1 MIDRRQILKIGAM
14 LGASAALPG
23 CIQSR
28 LAGGLSPAFDW
39 TLFPPAAAGISPE
52 GLAGMRAAIQQSI
65 DANELS
71 SAVTAVTR
79 HGKLAWYE
87 AQGLRDIEARVPVR
101 KNDIFRL
108 ASSSKPVTAVCALA
122 LMDAGRLSI
131 DDKISR
137 FIPSFRNPRV
147 AQLPPD
153 VERLRFDFA
162 KRDQLKSQVKIV
174 PADRELT
181 IKDLLT
187 HTGGLSTFFGMGS
200 GSPPI
205 DKAKTLADRIP
216 LVGQATL
223 DFQPGSQWAYSP
235 LDGIDVVGHIVEIVS
250 GMALDE
256 YMRSRIFEPL
266 GMTDTTF
273 NLTAQQQPRL
283 VPLYRREKDSWKT
296 TTDLLNAGDPEMKY
310 LCAAG
315 GLVGTA
321 HDYMQFQMMLH
332 NRGELNGRR
341 ILSREAVTLMST
353 NHVGRMFEQVPVMG
367 RKGWGFG
374 LAVGIVVDPAAA
386 GSARGRGSFGWD
398 GAHGTDGWVD
408 PEHDLAAV
416 YFVQQSV
423 KSRLQA
429 FDRAIAGALIG

>member
-1 MIDRRQILKIGAM
+1 MIDRRRILKMGAL
-14 LGASAALPG
+14 LGAGAALPG
-23 CIQSR
+23 CVQTR
-28 LAGGLSPAFDW
+28 LAGRASSAFDW
-39 TLFPPAAAGISPE
+39 RLVPPEAAGMSPAGIE
-52 GLAGMRAAIQQSI
+52 GVRAAIRQAI

-71 SAVTAVTR
+71 SAVTVVAR
-79 HGKLAWYE
+79 HGELAWYE
-87 AQGLRDIEARVPVR
+87 AQGLRDVEAKTPVR
-101 KNDIFRL
+101 ADDIFRL
-108 ASSSKPVTAVCALA
+108 ASSSKPVTAVCALM
-122 LMDAGRLSI
+122 LMDAGKLSL

-147 AQLPPD
+147 AQLPPE
-153 VERLRFDFA
+153 VERQRFDFA

-187 HTGGLSTFFGMGS
+187 HTGGLSTFFGLG
-200 GSPPI
+200 GGAPPI
-205 DKAKTLADRIP
+205 DKTKTLADRIP

-223 DFQPGSQWAYSP
+223 DFQPGTQWAYSP

-250 GMALDE
+250 GMTLDE
-256 YMRSRIFEPL
+256 FMRTRLFAPL
-266 GMTDTTF
+266 QMPDTTF
-273 NLTAQQQPRL
+273 NLRPEQQPRL
-283 VPLYRREKDSWKT
+283 VPLYRREKNGWQPT
-296 TTDLLNAGDPEMKY
+296 ADLLNAGDPAMKY

-332 NRGELNGRR
+332 HRGELNGRR
-341 ILSREAVTLMST
+341 ILSPEAVALMST
-353 NHVGRMFEQVPVMG
+353 NHVGRRFEDVPVMG

-374 LAVGIVVDPAAA
+374 LAVGVVVDPAAA

-416 YFVQQSV
+416 YFVQQST
-423 KSRLQA
+423 KPPLKA
-429 FDRAIAGALIG
+429 FDQAVAEALVG